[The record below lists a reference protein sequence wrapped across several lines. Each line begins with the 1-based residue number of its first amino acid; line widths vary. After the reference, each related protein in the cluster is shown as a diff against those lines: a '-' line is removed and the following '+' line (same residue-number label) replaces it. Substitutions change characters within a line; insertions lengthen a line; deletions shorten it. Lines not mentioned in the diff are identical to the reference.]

1 MSKNEE
7 YILGTNQT
15 ELERLEFQH
24 GVWKKITGSF
34 LAKLNIQKGWKCL
47 DVGAGPGFVSVDIRN
62 ITGDSGEI
70 TAIEPSE
77 FYLNYFKEYCAK
89 NNFNNVKFVHGILE
103 DTELED
109 EYYDLIFL
117 RWVIDFVKE
126 PEKFLLKLFSA
137 LKKGGVIAIQDY
149 NYEGLGLYP
158 RGGAFDNVAE
168 YIRAYYRAGGG
179 DPYFISKIP
188 AIFLKNKV
196 QLEEYSPVGLAGD
209 SQSPVFEWVNRFLT
223 GHFHTLADLKIITE
237 KEIED
242 VKTDWEKHKK
252 NPDTV
257 LFSPIVVNVS
267 GRKL

>member
-15 ELERLEFQH
+15 ELERLKFQH
-24 GVWKKITGSF
+24 GVWKEITGSF
-34 LAKLNIQKGWKCL
+34 LARLNIQKGWKCL
-47 DVGAGPGFVSVDIRN
+47 DVGAGPGFVSADIRN
-62 ITGDSGEI
+62 IAGDSGEI
-70 TAIEPSE
+70 TVIEPSE
-77 FYLNYFKEYCAK
+77 FYLNYFKEHCAK
-89 NNFNNVKFVHGILE
+89 NKFNNVKFVHGILE
-103 DTELED
+103 DTVLDD

-126 PEKFLLKLFSA
+126 PEKFLIILFAA

-168 YIRAYYRAGGG
+168 YIRSYYRAGGG
-179 DPYFISKIP
+179 DPYFISRIP
-188 AIFLKNKV
+188 SVFKKNHIR
-196 QLEEYSPVGLAGD
+196 LEEYSPVGLAGD
-209 SQSPVFEWVNRFLT
+209 TRSPVFEWVNKFLT
-223 GHFHTLADLKIITE
+223 GHFNTLADLKIVTE

-242 VKTDWEKHKK
+242 VKTDWEEHKK

-267 GRKL
+267 GIKL